1 MAKRTYTKEFKVEAV
16 RQVVEGGKSVAS
28 VARDLGISANLLH
41 RWQRALEEEAAEKA
55 FPGKGRVSAEGE
67 ELRRLRRELADALEE
82 NSFLKKAAAYFAK
95 DRGRGTK

>member
-16 RQVVEGGKSVAS
+16 RQVVEGGKSIAS
-28 VARDLGISANLLH
+28 VARDLGISPNLLYCWK
-41 RWQRALEEEAAEKA
+41 RDLSSEGESA
-55 FPGKGRVSAEGE
+55 FPGKGRLSPEEE